1 MDTAPFDDSQHSWQ
15 ALQDAWRRH
24 GNTSAFWTCYQQV
37 LEQASDKAGDP
48 GAAANQLALM
58 AQRLGAVDRALII

>member
-1 MDTAPFDDSQHSWQ
+1 MDTAKPHDKDPSWQ
-15 ALQDAWRRH
+15 ALQAAWQLH

-37 LEQASDKAGDP
+37 LEEISAEAGDP
-48 GAAANQLALM
+48 GAVANHLALM